1 MSYDSIDY
9 QRIRARTEQRI
20 MPLLRLYRRRIW
32 LFGHIVAFLLL
43 NWFMYSSPW
52 NATFFS
58 TEETSYVN
66 FDGTSGTFTRHFP
79 YSALLLISVIWLI
92 ALVYYALNLWADFRR
107 EGFIQREM
115 NKEAELERLRLSIV
129 LARFGESVDD
139 PLSQTLQRKSEKP
152 KRTVSLSDDGE
163 LIANDELPDTPLRRN
178 TNHREG

>member
-79 YSALLLISVIWLI
+79 YSALLLISVI
-92 ALVYYALNLWADFRR
+92 
-107 EGFIQREM
+107 
-115 NKEAELERLRLSIV
+115 
-129 LARFGESVDD
+129 
-139 PLSQTLQRKSEKP
+139 
-152 KRTVSLSDDGE
+152 
-163 LIANDELPDTPLRRN
+163 
-178 TNHREG
+178 